1 MTLTSQK
8 KARKKWNENNR
19 EHRNYLIK
27 RSTTRS
33 FIRNLAT
40 GLDLNELE
48 VLIAERWDALTTDTE
63 REIKKVIE
71 DVYCEELKEQS
82 WEEAFNN
89 AMLLKD
95 FIKDESLQ
103 DLTGRE
109 LSQYHIPDIETELKK
124 YWYFNGEMRKAV
136 GALRKKGQKFV
147 DFAN

>member
-1 MTLTSQK
+1 MTNAQK

-48 VLIAERWDALTTDTE
+48 VLIAERWDALTIDTE
-63 REIKKVIE
+63 REIKDVIK

-82 WEEAFNN
+82 WEEVAD
-89 AMLLKD
+89 MLDFWRDKD
-95 FIKDESLQ
+95 GFLLIE
-103 DLTGRE
+103 GRGVKPIDGVD
-109 LSQYHIPDIETELKK
+109 YVGYAD
-124 YWYFNGEMRKAV
+124 NGEISVISDYFKNV
-136 GALRKKGQKFV
+136 
-147 DFAN
+147 